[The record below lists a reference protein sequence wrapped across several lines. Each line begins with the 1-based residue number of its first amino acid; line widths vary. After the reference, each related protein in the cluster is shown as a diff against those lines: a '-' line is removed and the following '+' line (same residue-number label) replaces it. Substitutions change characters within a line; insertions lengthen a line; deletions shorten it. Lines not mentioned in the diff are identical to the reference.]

1 MFYLYNILL
10 ALVTIVTLP
19 LLVGLL
25 ASKAKLRSG
34 LRERLGFLPD
44 EVKYR
49 PGNARPVWLHAV
61 SVGEVTASVPILRAL
76 RRRHPDLPIVLSTIT
91 STGQQ
96 TARQKVAEAD
106 HIIYFPFDYYPIVR
120 RAIRTVNPRL
130 FIHTE
135 TEIWP
140 NFLWGLKRRD
150 IPSVIVNG
158 RLSERSM
165 RGYRRFGF
173 FFRRVLEAIVIFG
186 MQSERDGERAV
197 AIGARPDRVRI
208 TGNMKFDQAEPE
220 LEEGEREALRA
231 ALKIPLDGRTLIA
244 GSTHPGEETAVVEA
258 FKRLRASWPDLRL
271 LIAPRH
277 PERFDEVTRMADAA
291 GLSTARKTEL
301 DAGGSGEPEVVVI
314 DTIGELAR
322 LYGIGDIIFVG
333 GTLAPV
339 GGHNVLEPIAYGK
352 PVLFGPHVQN
362 IPDIAAALI
371 EAGGAVQVDDADAL
385 FRAASKFLDDPAALE
400 EAGRR
405 AYSILEPNQGATER
419 NLAVVEQF
427 LS

>member
-10 ALVTIVTLP
+10 VIATIVTFP
-19 LLVGLL
+19 VLVAIL
-25 ASKAKLRSG
+25 AAKAKMRSG
-34 LRERLGFLPD
+34 LRERLGFLPE
-44 EVKYR
+44 EVRHR

-76 RRRHPDLPIVLSTIT
+76 RRCHPDLPIVLSTIT

-96 TARQKVAEAD
+96 TARQKVPEAD

-140 NFLWGLKRRD
+140 NFLWGLLRRG

-173 FFRRVLEAIVIFG
+173 FFRRVLEAIAVFG

-208 TGNMKFDQAEPE
+208 TGNMKFDQAEPV
-220 LEEGEREALRA
+220 LGEGEREALRST
-231 ALKIPLDGRTLIA
+231 LRIPPSSRIIIA
-244 GSTHPGEETAVVEA
+244 GSTHQGEEVAVVEA
-258 FKRLRASWPDLRL
+258 FKRLRASRPDLRL

-277 PERFDEVTRMADAA
+277 PERFDEVARIAGAA
-291 GLSTARKTEL
+291 GLSTARKTRL
-301 DAGGSGEPEVVVI
+301 DAGEAGEPEAVVI

-339 GGHNVLEPIAYGK
+339 GGHNLLEPIAFRK

-362 IPDIAAALI
+362 TADIAEALL
-371 EAGGAVQVDDADAL
+371 EAGGAVQVDGVEAL
-385 FRAASKFLDDPAALE
+385 FSAASRLLDDPEALE

-405 AYSILEPNQGATER
+405 AYGIIEPNQGATER

>member
-1 MFYLYNILL
+1 MFYIYNILL
-10 ALVTIVTLP
+10 IVATIVTLP

-34 LRERLGFLPD
+34 LRERLGFLPE
-44 EVKYR
+44 EVKHR

-96 TARQKVAEAD
+96 TARQKVPEAD

-140 NFLWGLKRRD
+140 NFLWGLLRRD

-173 FFRRVLEAIVIFG
+173 FFRRVLEAIAVFG
-186 MQSERDGERAV
+186 MQSERDAERAV
-197 AIGARPDRVRI
+197 AIGARRDRVRI
-208 TGNMKFDQAEPE
+208 TGNMKFDQAEPV
-220 LEEGEREALRA
+220 LEEGEREVLRA
-231 ALKIPLDGRTLIA
+231 ALRIPPDGRTLIA
-244 GSTHPGEETAVVEA
+244 GSTHPGEEAAVIEA
-258 FKRLRASWPDLRL
+258 FKRLRSSRPDLRL

-301 DAGGSGEPEVVVI
+301 DAGGSGEPEAVVI

-352 PVLFGPHVQN
+352 PVLIGPHVQN

-371 EAGGAVQVDDADAL
+371 EAGGAVQVDGADAL
-385 FRAASKFLDDPAALE
+385 FRAASGFLDDPTALE

-405 AYSILEPNQGATER
+405 AYGILEPNQGATER